1 MTSIVWLDEIM
12 NSHYIN
18 PVDDRE
24 TERVEDRSVSEV
36 VFKPEMEQSLEQEL
50 TDLRVLEC
58 LHDLPVDPKETVL
71 TIQEVDQ
78 SSIKSINRDNTES
91 NWVAP
96 DGL

>member
-1 MTSIVWLDEIM
+1 MTSIVWLDEIL
-12 NSHYIN
+12 NSHDIN
-18 PVDDRE
+18 PVEDRE
-24 TERVEDRSVSEV
+24 TERLEDRSVSEV

-58 LHDLPVDPKETVL
+58 LHDLPVDPQETVL
-71 TIQEVDQ
+71 TIHKVDQ
-78 SSIKSINRDNTES
+78 YSIKSINRDNTES

>member
-12 NSHYIN
+12 NSHDIN
-18 PVDDRE
+18 PVEDRE

-36 VFKPEMEQSLEQEL
+36 VFKPEMKQSLEQEL

-71 TIQEVDQ
+71 TIHKVDQ